1 MFETLFPRVADN
13 RFPGRR
19 LGLWL
24 FALMLLKIP
33 MGINVMINA
42 PDVARSADGVPV
54 DSFGPA
60 AGAAFVFVFAAWGL
74 NQLVLGLVSLVVL
87 LRYRSLVPAAFLALL
102 IEQLGRMV
110 LRFQWPVERAASAP
124 GTTINIVLS
133 LIMLLGLTLSL
144 WRPRATEMTKAGS

>member
-24 FALMLLKIP
+24 FALMLLKVP

-54 DSFGPA
+54 DSFAPA
-60 AGAAFVFVFAAWGL
+60 AGAAVVFVFAAWGL
-74 NQLVLGLVSLVVL
+74 SQLVLGLASLVVL

-124 GTTINIVLS
+124 GATINIVLS
-133 LIMLLGLTLSL
+133 VIMLLGLALSL
-144 WRPRATEMTKAGS
+144 WRVTGKVGS